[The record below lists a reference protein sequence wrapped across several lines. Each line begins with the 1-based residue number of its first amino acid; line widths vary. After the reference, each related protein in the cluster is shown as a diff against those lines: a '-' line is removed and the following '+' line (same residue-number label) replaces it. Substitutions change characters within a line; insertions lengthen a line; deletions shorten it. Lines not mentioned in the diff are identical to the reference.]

1 MILFAGFEMLM
12 RWPSDGSMIPPDVF
26 IPVAEDIGLIEDMT
40 VQLIEQAIPMVK
52 TTQWQQSGL
61 YLSVNLS
68 ALHISKSVKV
78 DEIVNLLREHDIA
91 TSAIRFEITES
102 ALMSDYEAAMQAIAS
117 MKDKGFVIALDDFG
131 TGYSSLKYL
140 KDFPI
145 DILKIDKSFVKD
157 IGLNSANEGI
167 ILAILRMAESLNID
181 CVAEGIETEAQ
192 VSFFKAQGC
201 EYLQGFYYSK
211 PIPASEVLELDLI

>member
-1 MILFAGFEMLM
+1 
-12 RWPSDGSMIPPDVF
+12 
-26 IPVAEDIGLIEDMT
+26 
-40 VQLIEQAIPMVK
+40 
-52 TTQWQQSGL
+52 
-61 YLSVNLS
+61 
-68 ALHISKSVKV
+68 
-78 DEIVNLLREHDIA
+78 
-91 TSAIRFEITES
+91 
-102 ALMSDYEAAMQAIAS
+102 MSDYEAAMQAIAS

-211 PIPASEVLELDLI
+211 PIPASEVLELDLK